1 MNILT
6 SSERIQLTLP
16 GVEESTTETC
26 QGSDIPPDPPTVPS
40 ASQFAAHLTTTISSS
55 APMCMQCGVAM
66 QRAGSC
72 YVCTDC
78 GATSGCS

>member
-6 SSERIQLTLP
+6 SSERIQPTLP
-16 GVEESTTETC
+16 GVEESATETR
-26 QGSDIPPDPPTVPS
+26 QGGDIQPDPPSIPS
-40 ASQFAAHLTTTISSS
+40 AAQFAAHLTTSSSSS